1 MKPTLI
7 FLLSILFLASAC
19 SPARSDMLV
28 LTEDNAGQTVEVQQG
43 QTFQISLEGNLTT
56 GYNWVLAPQDPV
68 LLEQQGDPEYKAANN
83 LVGSPGTI
91 TFTMRAVSPGKTT
104 LHFDYKR
111 PWEETTSP
119 EKTYE
124 VTVSVN

>member
-1 MKPTLI
+1 MKPNLI

-19 SPARSDMLV
+19 SPAQSDMLV
-28 LTEDNAGQTVEVQQG
+28 LTEANVGQTVEVHQG
-43 QTFQISLEGNLTT
+43 QTFQISLEGNQTT

-83 LVGSPGTI
+83 LVGSSGTI
-91 TFTMRAVSPGKTT
+91 TFTMQAVSPGTTT

-119 EKTYE
+119 EKTFE
-124 VTVSVN
+124 VTVNIN